1 MSPPSLAS
9 ILQTFEDELF
19 FATLDVALD
28 IDQALVVQS
37 AESPVYID
45 GIRDVIR
52 YQILYPAHSVNLT
65 YRYAD
70 LRSKALKF
78 LQKQS
83 AIGSMEY
90 HKWGMSGWEGRW
102 AITVPNENCFAEFLE
117 TLKIEEE
124 RRNPGQ
130 KIQTDIHSAT
140 ARLVQLADSFN
151 SVARTLEDRR
161 SGREPLLIQDE
172 YDVQYIFAALL
183 TTRFDD
189 VRPEDWIPS
198 YAGSASRV
206 DFFLKNE
213 SVFFETKMTRGALTD
228 RKLGDELIIDIE
240 HYKQRPDCKA
250 LVCFVYDPKQFLKNP
265 RGLENDLSKQAD
277 GFEVRV
283 IVRPR

>member
-1 MSPPSLAS
+1 LYESAVSAPSLAS

-52 YQILYPAHSVNLT
+52 YQILYPVHSVNLA

-90 HKWGMSGWEGRW
+90 HKWGISGWEGRW
-102 AITVPNENCFAEFLE
+102 AITVPDENRFVEFLE
-117 TLKIEEE
+117 ALKIEEE

-140 ARLVQLADSFN
+140 ARLVQLADSFS

-172 YDVQYIFAALL
+172 YDVQYIFGALL

-213 SVFFETKMTRGALTD
+213 SVFFETKMTRG
-228 RKLGDELIIDIE
+228 E
-240 HYKQRPDCKA
+240 
-250 LVCFVYDPKQFLKNP
+250 FV
-265 RGLENDLSKQAD
+265 RGSVGSATL
-277 GFEVRV
+277 
-283 IVRPR
+283 RPRNAARRLALPVIDRAGGGNLV